1 MKTMFAPSAEKT
13 LFDIV
18 DLKIYFLG
26 RMLLYLLVLF
36 QAAGFKTGLSNGLVF
51 RTRKPGAAQL

>member
-1 MKTMFAPSAEKT
+1 M
-13 LFDIV
+13 L

-26 RMLLYLLVLF
+26 RMLLDLLVLF